1 MNLNIF
7 NKRIIALFFST
18 LISISIFAGF
28 IIPAM
33 AIDDLSTMGVNYLA
47 PNIYEF
53 KEQAPYLQNISLK
66 IDMHLKEEIALKSNE
81 KIPIIIVLKEQHSE
95 NNVGRFDA
103 MGIRS
108 KTIQSQNTL
117 MRFLS
122 HQQIKAEDVTRH
134 WIVNAISTKV
144 LADDINA
151 IVARP
156 DVEKVWLDRKVKLIE
171 PIASTVS
178 TSYSI
183 DYGDLKINADLLWK
197 KGFNGTGVN
206 ISILDTGINTSHSDL
221 DGGKVILER
230 DFTNDGTLY
239 DFNGHGTHVAGIA
252 AGDRNRSSN
261 VGGVAYGASLFN
273 ARVLDKTG
281 SGYSSWIISGI
292 EWSVNNYADVI
303 CMSLGGWQKA
313 GCGTDPLSMAVTN
326 AVNQGVIVAIAAGN
340 EGAGEGTIGSPA
352 NAYGAIAVAASNE
365 WDRIADFSSRGPTGD
380 GRIGVDV
387 AAPGVAI
394 KAPDKIGGYV
404 IKQGTSMAA
413 PHVAGAAA
421 LLLGAI
427 PTLSPCEFEAA
438 IKNSAKD
445 IGFNVLEQG
454 AGRLDVASAYNV
466 LLNGILI
473 QQCNWN
479 IGIANPET
487 LIEHIFWINNNNLT
501 TNVILDVAYSYMV
514 DTQGNMHGNWATLP
528 NNRVNVSS
536 GENIGFNVFMN
547 VPFNAVGTYVGSITF
562 TNFTHDP
569 IINITL
575 PLSINVIQRIHKNT
589 SKLIMGIVDEDNIG
603 HDLHG
608 DWIYYTLD
616 IKYGVDRLNLFLN
629 WSDINNND
637 LNLYLF
643 NTTGLINNI
652 SNGTQMIETIFV
664 KNPKIGNW
672 TVAINAFNLTTTPKR
687 YNLTIS
693 TVKESGTIS
702 GNVFCYQGHPIYNAS
717 IFARDL
723 MNELHGSTR
732 TDIYGNY
739 ALLKVPVGAYII
751 EVMPIEGTNL
761 LPIVIPN
768 ILVNANEI
776 TVVNITLEKGFTIS
790 TAIIGSGK
798 IEKYPFQEKYANG
811 TIVNLTAVPDYRWK
825 FVNWTGNITGTAN
838 TKYITVNNN
847 KTIVA
852 TFEQIPNEI
861 TSKPISPSVSRG
873 GGGGG
878 GGRVIRQLEQTPEQ
892 ELMPEPEPEQ
902 TPEQELMPEPEPE
915 QTPEPYVKA
924 ETTPESE
931 IEPTIPGFE
940 IVTILISLLGAIL
953 LFKNNK
959 N

>member
-387 AAPGVAI
+387 AAPGVTI
-394 KAPDKIGGYV
+394 KAPDKIDGYV

-487 LIEHIFWINNNNLT
+487 LIEHIFWINNNNNLT

-514 DTQGNMHGNWATLP
+514 NTQGDMHGNWITLP

-536 GENIGFNVFMN
+536 GENIGFNVSMN

-629 WSDINNND
+629 
-637 LNLYLF
+637 
-643 NTTGLINNI
+643 
-652 SNGTQMIETIFV
+652 
-664 KNPKIGNW
+664 
-672 TVAINAFNLTTTPKR
+672 
-687 YNLTIS
+687 
-693 TVKESGTIS
+693 
-702 GNVFCYQGHPIYNAS
+702 
-717 IFARDL
+717 
-723 MNELHGSTR
+723 
-732 TDIYGNY
+732 
-739 ALLKVPVGAYII
+739 
-751 EVMPIEGTNL
+751 
-761 LPIVIPN
+761 
-768 ILVNANEI
+768 
-776 TVVNITLEKGFTIS
+776 
-790 TAIIGSGK
+790 
-798 IEKYPFQEKYANG
+798 
-811 TIVNLTAVPDYRWK
+811 
-825 FVNWTGNITGTAN
+825 
-838 TKYITVNNN
+838 
-847 KTIVA
+847 
-852 TFEQIPNEI
+852 
-861 TSKPISPSVSRG
+861 
-873 GGGGG
+873 
-878 GGRVIRQLEQTPEQ
+878 
-892 ELMPEPEPEQ
+892 
-902 TPEQELMPEPEPE
+902 
-915 QTPEPYVKA
+915 
-924 ETTPESE
+924 
-931 IEPTIPGFE
+931 
-940 IVTILISLLGAIL
+940 
-953 LFKNNK
+953 
-959 N
+959 